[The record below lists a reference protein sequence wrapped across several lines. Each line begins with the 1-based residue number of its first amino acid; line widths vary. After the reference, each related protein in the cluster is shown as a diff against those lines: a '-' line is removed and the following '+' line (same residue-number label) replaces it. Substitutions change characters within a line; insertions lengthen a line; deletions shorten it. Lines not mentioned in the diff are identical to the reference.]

1 MYVQWNTFKIQ
12 IPSCNPIP
20 HRMTA
25 PPPMLSP
32 NSILPPLASY
42 CAFFLEI
49 KNPAHLSKMFFD
61 FFFSFLKLRI

>member
-1 MYVQWNTFKIQ
+1 
-12 IPSCNPIP
+12 
-20 HRMTA
+20 MTA